1 MLNWLPAVGDTTELI
16 GKSQVRIICFI
27 NTNLLLSLPAV
38 CFRMVVAL
46 GAVADLQLTIETPV
60 SRAHQEVR
68 DSTV

>member
-16 GKSQVRIICFI
+16 GKSQVRIIFL
-27 NTNLLLSLPAV
+27 NLNLLLSLPAV

-46 GAVADLQLTIETPV
+46 GAVADLQLTIESPV
-60 SRAHQEVR
+60 SHAHQEVR